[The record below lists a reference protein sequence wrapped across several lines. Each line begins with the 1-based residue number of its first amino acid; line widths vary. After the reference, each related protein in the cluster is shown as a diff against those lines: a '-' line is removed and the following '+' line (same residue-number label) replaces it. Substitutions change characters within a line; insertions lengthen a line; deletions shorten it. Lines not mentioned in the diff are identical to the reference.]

1 MIFDIRYTCTLYIYT
16 RIFTFFIFIYTY
28 IYIFHSNIHTV
39 LYTYSITVW
48 THTHTFE
55 STDVGSIYFVAN
67 PRKWWSIESSLLLR
81 LSNPVEIAVVT
92 LQQAGEVVGTGCVVN
107 CCVLPKDPLNPRLTK
122 KHIVSYTPV
131 NEHSNGK
138 WTIWRCI
145 SYWNWGCSIAML
157 VYQRVVILAVHLFT
171 NSFLLDVFFAWFH
184 LHHKISLP
192 IIAHSHLLVCKT
204 CKTFRES
211 GTKLLESAWSHLKL
225 HVLGWSFPT
234 RWTYPP

>member
-1 MIFDIRYTCTLYIYT
+1 MEETQLHECSVRESDPMTSQYRCGGNIRIYPWYLILDT
-16 RIFTFFIFIYTY
+16 HSPY
-28 IYIFHSNIHTV
+28 IYIHTYFYILYFHIYIYIYYSNIHTV

-55 STDVGSIYFVAN
+55 STDVGSMYFVAN

-171 NSFLLDVFFAWFH
+171 NSFLVGRVFCMVSPA
-184 LHHKISLP
+184 S
-192 IIAHSHLLVCKT
+192 
-204 CKTFRES
+204 
-211 GTKLLESAWSHLKL
+211 
-225 HVLGWSFPT
+225 
-234 RWTYPP
+234 